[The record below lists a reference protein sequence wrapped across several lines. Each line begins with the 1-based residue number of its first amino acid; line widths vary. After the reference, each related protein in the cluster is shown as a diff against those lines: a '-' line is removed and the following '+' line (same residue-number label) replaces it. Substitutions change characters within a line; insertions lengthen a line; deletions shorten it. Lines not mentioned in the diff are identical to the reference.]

1 MGNIRFV
8 WDGVCLGY
16 GNRLFCMLYKA
27 GLRKE
32 ALMLQVKNVSITY
45 KKDLR
50 VLISKL
56 SLVLNP
62 GDKAA
67 LIHAVKIDL

>member
-1 MGNIRFV
+1 
-8 WDGVCLGY
+8 
-16 GNRLFCMLYKA
+16 
-27 GLRKE
+27 
-32 ALMLQVKNVSITY
+32 MLQLKDVSITY

-50 VLISKL
+50 VLISQL

-67 LIHAVKIDL
+67 LIGEEGNGKSTLMKLIYDEGMVEDYI